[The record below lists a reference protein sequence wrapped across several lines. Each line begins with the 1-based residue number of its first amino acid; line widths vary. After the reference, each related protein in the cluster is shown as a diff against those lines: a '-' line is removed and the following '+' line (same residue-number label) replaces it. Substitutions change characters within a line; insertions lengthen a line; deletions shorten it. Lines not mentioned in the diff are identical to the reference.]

1 LSAAE
6 NRVNRIL
13 STYYRFNREE
23 PREANS
29 VSEGEKLQKAVSFT
43 IASGYQLDR
52 EAFDFLNNIAE
63 TEDPLYLMEEAV
75 RKIRDLP
82 QKPLFIDR
90 GFLETM
96 KKEPCA
102 EEKLP
107 SPVLSPVTSESRN
120 SYRPYAKDVEDRVK
134 VIIDPTKTICTT
146 GSIKEYLEYFQ
157 DRFERLKKI
166 LRKRIDAKNAV
177 PISVAL
183 KAPAKSKLN
192 IIGMIT
198 EKIEAKERLFLKIE
212 DMESSATILV
222 SPNLSHEIIT
232 KAQSLLLDQ
241 VVCISVI
248 KGKNDLLVAKD
259 FILPEVP
266 QKTPHKASEPVYA
279 ALTSDLHVG
288 SKKFMEKEFDRL
300 VLWLKGKRGN
310 GNLRDI
316 AGHIKYL
323 VIAGD
328 IVDGVGI
335 YPNQMEELEIIDI
348 YEQYREAAKLIE
360 EIPEHIEVI
369 VIPGNHDATR
379 KALPQPAL
387 PKDYAEPLC
396 EARKIISLGN
406 PSTVSLHDVELL
418 LFHGRSLDDVAAVA
432 PNVSF
437 DTPDKSMKLLL
448 QGRHL
453 APIYGERTPIAPEK
467 RDFMVIERVPDI
479 FHAGHVH
486 VLKCNQYRGTLIV
499 NSGAWQMQTD
509 FQQKMGL
516 VPTPGI
522 MPIVNL
528 QTSKISTIDFTE
540 QW

>member
-1 LSAAE
+1 M
-6 NRVNRIL
+6 
-13 STYYRFNREE
+13 
-23 PREANS
+23 
-29 VSEGEKLQKAVSFT
+29 SEGARLQKAVSFT
-43 IASGYQLDR
+43 IASGYQLDK
-52 EAFDFLNNIAE
+52 EAFEFLNNIAE

-75 RKIRDLP
+75 RKIKDLP
-82 QKPLFIDR
+82 QKPLFINR
-90 GFLETM
+90 VFLEAM

-102 EEKLP
+102 EETFP
-107 SPVLSPVTSESRN
+107 SPVLSSSTSESRKTF
-120 SYRPYAKDVEDRVK
+120 RPYAKDVEDRVK
-134 VIIDPTKTICTT
+134 VVTDPTKEICTT
-146 GSIKEYLEYFQ
+146 GSIKEYLGYFQ

-183 KAPAKSKLN
+183 KAPTKSKLS
-192 IIGMIT
+192 IIGMVT
-198 EKIEAKERLFLKIE
+198 EKIESKERLFLKIE
-212 DMESSATILV
+212 DLETSATILV
-222 SPNLSHEIIT
+222 SPNLSHEIIA

-241 VVCISVI
+241 VVCIKVI

-288 SKKFMEKEFDRL
+288 SKKFMEKEFNRFI
-300 VLWLKGKRGN
+300 LWLQGKRGN
-310 GNLRDI
+310 GNLREI

-335 YPNQMEELEIIDI
+335 YPNQMEELAITDI
-348 YEQYREAAKLIE
+348 YEQYQEAAKLIE
-360 EIPEHIEVI
+360 QVPDYIEVI

-387 PKDYAEPLC
+387 LKDYAEPLC
-396 EARKIISLGN
+396 EARRIHSLGS
-406 PSTVSLHDVELL
+406 PSTVSLHGVELL
-418 LFHGRSLDDVAAVA
+418 LFHGRSLDDIAAAA

-448 QGRHL
+448 QSRHI

-467 RDFMVIERVPDI
+467 RDFMVIERIPDI

-486 VLKCNQYRGTLIV
+486 VLKCNKYRGTLIV
-499 NSGAWQMQTD
+499 NSGAWQRQTD

-528 QTSKISTIDFTE
+528 QTSRISTIDFTE
-540 QW
+540 PW